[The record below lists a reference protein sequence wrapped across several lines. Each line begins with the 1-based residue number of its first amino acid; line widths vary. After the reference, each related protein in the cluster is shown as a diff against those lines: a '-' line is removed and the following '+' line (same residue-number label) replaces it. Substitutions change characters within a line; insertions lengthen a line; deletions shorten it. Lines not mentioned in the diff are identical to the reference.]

1 MSSRES
7 NRRKY
12 VGQEIRRKE
21 SADALVGGA
30 EYLSDIRLPRMAYA
44 GLVRSPYAHAR
55 IKNVDLSGA
64 RNSPGV
70 IAVYSGDDLKRAT
83 NPLAPFPFTAQQ
95 PYSSKYPK
103 LRFADHYC
111 LATDKVRHVGEAV
124 AVVVAEDRY
133 RCADAVQEV
142 RVDYEPLPVMVD
154 AEKAMTHPQKIY
166 EDWDNNIQYEY
177 RFSEGPV
184 AELLRKSHAVV
195 KETFNLHRYTGT
207 PMEGRGVIADF
218 NRPKNLLTVWDST
231 QIPHALPNLILES
244 LGREDVKIR
253 VVCPRI
259 GGGFG
264 IKWGFHSEE
273 VLIPWLSLTLERPI
287 AWWETRSEHMVASHH
302 SREQKITVEAGF
314 SESGEITAIKGRVIV
329 DLGVAYPCGGTSL
342 AFVTANFI
350 PGPYRVSNYEAEAY
364 GVVTNKSASG
374 VLRANGKVE
383 SNYVMERIMDLAARR
398 LNLDRAE
405 IRRRNFVPPD
415 AFPYTCV
422 TGSIYDNGRYGE
434 CLTKAVEFAGVSSL
448 REDIAK
454 AAREGR
460 YRGIGIGFMLEPLSS
475 LRPNAYNSGYETAQ
489 IRVDQVGKAW
499 IVSGDVNMGQ
509 AHQTTLSQIV
519 ADELGIDIN
528 DIEVF
533 EGDTA
538 LLSSNSGSYA
548 CRFSTVTTSAAIM
561 AARTIREKMLKIAGH
576 LLQVDA
582 DRLDIMGGIISAPD
596 GKTSITVKEVANI
609 AYYSVNR
616 LPKGMEPGLFG
627 HHFFFNPNTS
637 FTADEKGRSANFST
651 YPYAAH
657 VAYVEVDPGTGQIKI
672 LKYVTVDDCGNQV
685 NPMVVRTQLTGGI
698 ACGIGGAIYEELVY
712 DEDGQ
717 LANSNFSSYLIPSML
732 EMPNL
737 ELHHMITP
745 MPFTPGGF
753 KGAGEI
759 GAIGP
764 SLTLASAVEDALTPL
779 GIKVIDLPLK
789 PEKVWRLIH
798 EATKGGKAGAT

>member
-1 MSSRES
+1 MSSREG
-7 NRRKY
+7 NRGKY

-21 SADALVGGA
+21 SADALVGAA
-30 EYLSDIRLPRMAYA
+30 EYLSDIRLPRMVYA
-44 GLVRSPYAHAR
+44 ALVRSPYAHAR
-55 IKNVDLSGA
+55 IKNVDLSRA
-64 RNSPGV
+64 INSPGV
-70 IAVYSGDDLKRAT
+70 IAVYSGVDIKRAT
-83 NPLAPFPFTAQQ
+83 KPLAPFPFTAQQ
-95 PYSSKYPK
+95 PYSSKYPR

-133 RCADAVQEV
+133 RCADAAAQVQ
-142 RVDYEPLPVMVD
+142 VDYEPLSVLVD

-166 EDWDNNIQYEY
+166 EEWDDNIQYEY
-177 RFSEGPV
+177 RFTEGPV
-184 AELLRKSHAVV
+184 AELLRSSHLLV

-218 NRPKNLLTVWDST
+218 NQPKSLLTVWDST

-244 LGREDVKIR
+244 LGRSDVKIR
-253 VVCPRI
+253 VICPRI

-264 IKWGFHSEE
+264 IKWGFHPEE
-273 VLIPWLSLTLERPI
+273 VLIPWLSLSLGRPV

-350 PGPYRVSNYEAEAY
+350 PGPYRVSSYEAEAY
-364 GVVTNKSASG
+364 GVVTNKTASG

-383 SNYVMERIMDLAARR
+383 SNYVMERIMDMAARR

-405 IRRRNFVPPD
+405 IRRRNFVPPE

-422 TGSIYDNGRYGE
+422 TGSIYDSGRYGE
-434 CLTKAVEFAGVSSL
+434 CLTKVVELAGLGAL
-448 REDIAK
+448 REETAK

-460 YRGIGIGFMLEPLSS
+460 YRGVGIGFMLEPLSS

-489 IRVDQVGKAW
+489 LRVDPVGKAW
-499 IVSGDVNMGQ
+499 VFSGDVNMGQ

-528 DIEVF
+528 DVEVF

-561 AARTIREKMLKIAGH
+561 AARIVREKMLKIAGH
-576 LLQVDA
+576 VLKVDPE
-582 DRLDIMGGIISAPD
+582 RLDVLGGIITAPD
-596 GKTSITVKEVANI
+596 GKTSITVKQVANI

-616 LPKGMEPGLFG
+616 LPQGMEPGLSG
-627 HHFFFNPNTS
+627 QHFFFNPNTK
-637 FTADEKGRSANFST
+637 FEADAKGRSANFST

-657 VAYVEVDPGTGQIKI
+657 VAYVEVDPGTGEIKI

-685 NPMVVRTQLTGGI
+685 NPMVVRTQLAGGI

-712 DEDGQ
+712 NEDGQ
-717 LANSNFSSYLIPSML
+717 LANSNFSNYLIPSIL
-732 EMPNL
+732 EMPNI
-737 ELHHMITP
+737 ELNHMITP

-764 SLTLASAVEDALTPL
+764 SLTLASAVEDALSPL

-789 PEKVWRLIH
+789 PEKIWRLIH
-798 EATKGGKAGAT
+798 EAAKAKVGAA